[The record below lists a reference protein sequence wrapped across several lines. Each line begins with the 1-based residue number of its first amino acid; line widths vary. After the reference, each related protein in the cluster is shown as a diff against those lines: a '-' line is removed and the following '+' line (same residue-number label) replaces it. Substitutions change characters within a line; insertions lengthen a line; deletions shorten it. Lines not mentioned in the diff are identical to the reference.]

1 MAQTRAGQAGTVSEC
16 IMHDLHVTQVQ
27 VDELWTSVH
36 KRERM
41 LKAWERLHVDQRF
54 LAALHPGGLA
64 RL

>member
-1 MAQTRAGQAGTVSEC
+1 
-16 IMHDLHVTQVQ
+16 MHDLHVTQVQ